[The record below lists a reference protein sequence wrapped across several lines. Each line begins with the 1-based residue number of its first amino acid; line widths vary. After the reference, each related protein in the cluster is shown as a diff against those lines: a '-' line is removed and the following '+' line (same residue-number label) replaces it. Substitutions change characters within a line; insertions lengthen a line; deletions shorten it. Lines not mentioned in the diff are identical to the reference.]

1 MIREN
6 RKLMEVLQKEKH
18 NLQTRHSDLEN
29 EKVRDL
35 EEKLGRV
42 KKMYSEMK
50 VHLVRPI
57 ELLNYYL
64 ILRAKVLMFR
74 KRQWRLTSRSH
85 RSLVT
90 LECITC

>member
-1 MIREN
+1 MAIQCINFRKDQMIREN

-64 ILRAKVLMFR
+64 ILRAKV
-74 KRQWRLTSRSH
+74 
-85 RSLVT
+85 
-90 LECITC
+90 

>member
-64 ILRAKVLMFR
+64 ILRAKV
-74 KRQWRLTSRSH
+74 
-85 RSLVT
+85 
-90 LECITC
+90 